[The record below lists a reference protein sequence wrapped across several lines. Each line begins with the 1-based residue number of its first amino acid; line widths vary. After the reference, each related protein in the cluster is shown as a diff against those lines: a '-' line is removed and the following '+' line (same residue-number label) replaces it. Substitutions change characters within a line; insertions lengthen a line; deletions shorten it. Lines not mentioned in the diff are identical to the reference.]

1 MVERNVP
8 KLVLVTGC
16 AGFIGFHLSKRLL
29 EEGSLVV
36 GIDQMN
42 DYYEPQLKW
51 DRLNLLKQDTNFS
64 FMKGSIENMEL
75 LEHLFQQYPF
85 EVVVHLA
92 AQAGVRY
99 SLTNPDKYIQSNMV
113 GFANILECCRNHRI
127 PHLLYASS
135 SSVYGNH
142 AEIPFSESA
151 RVDEPISLYAAT
163 KRANELM
170 AYTYS
175 HLYQLPATGMRFFT
189 VYGPWG
195 RPDMAVFSF
204 TQAILNSEPIK
215 IYNYGKMKR
224 DFTYIDDC
232 IESIVRLIMNR
243 PNRDGLI
250 PYKIYNIGN
259 QHPVSLSDFIEV
271 LEKSIGKKAQ
281 KEYVPLQQ
289 GDVLETFA
297 DLQELIKDTGYK
309 PLVKIDEG
317 MKKFIDWYRDYYK

>member
-51 DRLNLLKQDTNFS
+51 DRLNLLRQETSFS
-64 FMKGSIENMEL
+64 FVKGSIENMEL
-75 LEHLFQQYPF
+75 LENLFQQYPF

-113 GFANILECCRNHRI
+113 GFANILECCRNHHI

-142 AEIPFSESA
+142 SDTPFSESA

-232 IESIVRLIMNR
+232 VESIVRLIMNGPSR
-243 PNRDGLI
+243 EGLI

-289 GDVLETFA
+289 GDVLETYA